1 MGASIK
7 KKKIL
12 QPTTTP
18 NKTFK
23 SFFKATPQ
31 SFILHFFFIF
41 FIFK

>member
-1 MGASIK
+1 MGASIRK
-7 KKKIL
+7 NNLL

-31 SFILHFFFIF
+31 SFNKIF
-41 FIFK
+41 FIDFII